1 MVKHKKL
8 AQWIDEMAAMVTPDS
23 THICDGSQKE
33 YDDMIRITVKEGLAT
48 ELNKQKLP
56 NCYLFRSDPSDVARV
71 ENRTYIASK
80 TKEQAGPTNNWIDP
94 DELKKTMKGLYKGCM
109 KGRTMY
115 VIPFSMGPVGSPI
128 SKIGVEITDSP
139 YVVAN
144 MHIMTRVGTKVL
156 EVLGE
161 TGEFIPC
168 MHSVGK
174 PLEKGETDGGKWPC
188 APLDKKYISH
198 FPEERTIW
206 SYGSGYGGNALLG
219 KKCLALRIATVMA
232 RDEGWLAE
240 HMLILG
246 ITNPKGEKKYIAGAF
261 PSACGKTNLAMLI
274 PTVPGWKVETVGD
287 DIAWMKFG
295 KDGRLYAINPEAG
308 FFGVAPGTS
317 MQSNPNAMKAMNR
330 NTIFTNVA
338 LTGDKDVWWEGI
350 GYDAP
355 GKVIDWN
362 GNEWEQGKS
371 DKPAAHPNARF
382 TAPAKQC
389 PAVDPAWEDP
399 AGVPISAFLFG
410 GRRPSTVPLVHQSFS
425 WNHGVFLG
433 SIVGSEVTAAA
444 LDVKAGTVRRDPFA
458 MLPFC
463 GYHMGDYFKHW
474 INIGSKTSPDKLP
487 KILYVNWFRKTA
499 DGKWLWPGYGEN
511 SRVLKWVF
519 ERCNGEGKAVETEIG
534 FMPTVDAI
542 DRTGL
547 SDVSEQDMKELLTV
561 DRKGWLAEIDLIKQ
575 HYANFGDHLPSELK
589 AELEALEKRLK

>member
-1 MVKHKKL
+1 MVSNQKL
-8 AQWIDEMAAMVTPDS
+8 QKWIDEMAAMCQPDS
-23 THICDGSQKE
+23 IEICDGSKAE
-33 YDDMIRITVKEGLAT
+33 YDRMIKIALDSGLAT
-48 ELNKQKLP
+48 KLNENKLP
-56 NCYLFRSDPSDVARV
+56 GSVLFRSDSSDVARV

-80 TKEQAGPTNNWIDP
+80 TKDAAGPTNNWIDP
-94 DELKKTMKGLYKGCM
+94 EELKSTMKGLYKGCM

-115 VIPFSMGPVGSPI
+115 VIPFSMGPIGSDI
-128 SKIGVEITDSP
+128 AKIGVEITDSP

-156 EVLGE
+156 ETLGE
-161 TGEFIPC
+161 DGEFIPC
-168 MHSVGK
+168 LHSVGK
-174 PLEKGETDGGKWPC
+174 PLAEGESDGGKWPC

-219 KKCLALRIATVMA
+219 KKCLALRIASVIA

-246 ITNPKGEKKYIAGAF
+246 ITNPQGVKKYIAAAF

-274 PTVPGWKVETVGD
+274 PTVPGWKVETIGD

-317 MQSNPNAMKAMNR
+317 MDSNPNAMKTINR
-330 NTIFTNVA
+330 DTIYTNVA
-338 LTGDKDVWWEGI
+338 LTEDKDVWWEGI

-355 GKVIDWN
+355 GKLIDWN
-362 GNEWEQGKS
+362 GNEWDAKTAE
-371 DKPAAHPNARF
+371 KPAAHPNARF
-382 TAPAKQC
+382 TAPAKNC
-389 PAVDPAWEDP
+389 PSIAPEWEDP

-433 SIVGSEVTAAA
+433 SIVGSEITAAA
-444 LDVKAGTVRRDPFA
+444 LDLKVGTVRRDPFA

-463 GYHMGDYFKHW
+463 GYHMGDYFAHW
-474 INIGSKTSPDKLP
+474 INIAKKTSADKLP
-487 KILYVNWFRKTA
+487 KIFYVNWFRKSA
-499 DGKWLWPGYGEN
+499 EGKFLWPGYGEN
-511 SRVLKWVF
+511 SRVLKWIF
-519 ERCNGEGKAVETEIG
+519 ERTEGTGSAVETAIG
-534 FMPTVDAI
+534 YLPTVDAI
-542 DRTGL
+542 DTEGL
-547 SDVSEQDMKELLTV
+547 KVSKEDMEEMLKVKNDEWLKEVESIKEHYTKFGDRLPKEL
-561 DRKGWLAEIDLIKQ
+561 KEELA
-575 HYANFGDHLPSELK
+575 A
-589 AELEALEKRLK
+589 LEARLKK